1 MKISARI
8 EDGDAILSLTTIS
21 SRSMLKVN
29 DADRLADDLERFLTD
44 PDAEAINRHYR
55 LVPHE
60 TGLSIQTTQG
70 DFELPWRHITIV
82 VNGLRADV

>member
-21 SRSMLKVN
+21 SRSMLKID

-44 PDAEAINRHYR
+44 PNAEAINRHYR
-55 LVPHE
+55 LVPYE
-60 TGLSIQTTQG
+60 TGLIVHAIQG
-70 DFELPWRHITIV
+70 DFDLPWRHITTV

>member
-8 EDGDAILSLTTIS
+8 EDGNAILSLTTIS
-21 SRSMLKVN
+21 SRSKLKVN
-29 DADRLADDLERFLTD
+29 DAERLADDLERFLTN

-60 TGLSIQTTQG
+60 TGLSLQTIQG
-70 DFELPWRHITIV
+70 RFDLPWRHITTV